1 MRRAVALASLLLCLG
16 STTACRR
23 QQMEDQPRY
32 EPLERSR
39 FFEDERSARPLPE
52 GTVARGHLRV
62 DREMYLGKRG
72 EQLIESFPFAITRRD
87 LERGRERYDIFCS
100 PCHGRAG
107 TGEGMVVQRGFRPP
121 PSFHLDR
128 LREAPVGYFYDVVT
142 NGFGA
147 MWSYASRIP
156 PRDRWAIVAYV
167 RALQLS
173 QNVRA
178 GDLAPEDRRNLEAAR

>member
-1 MRRAVALASLLLCLG
+1 MRRAVAVASLALWLG

-72 EQLIESFPFAITRRD
+72 EQLLEIFPFAITRRD
-87 LERGRERYDIFCS
+87 LERGRERYEIFCS

-128 LREAPVGYFYDVVT
+128 LREAPVGHFYDVIT

-178 GDLAPEDRRNLEAAR
+178 GDLAPEDRRNLEAAK